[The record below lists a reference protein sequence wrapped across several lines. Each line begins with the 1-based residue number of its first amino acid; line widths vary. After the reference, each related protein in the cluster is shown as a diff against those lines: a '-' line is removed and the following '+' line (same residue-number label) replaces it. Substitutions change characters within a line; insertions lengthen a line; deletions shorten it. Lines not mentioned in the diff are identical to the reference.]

1 MSKKQIFFTSDWHIG
16 HENSIKF
23 DNRPF
28 KDLDDMHR
36 QLIKNF
42 NNTVPVDGLTYF
54 LGDIA
59 THGSE
64 LTKSIIEQLNGKKV
78 LILGNHDKGS
88 QACYNMGFDVVLN
101 NAMIM
106 IQKEHVTM
114 SHCPLRGLYR
124 EDTSGMRGAS
134 EGELWHGEHR
144 HPDFSIPNYGQFH
157 LQGHIHSPNGGKSQK
172 ILKRQFDVGL
182 PANKY
187 RPVHINEIEQW
198 IMLTKNK
205 ELTDKK
211 D

>member
-1 MSKKQIFFTSDWHIG
+1 MKKQIFFTSDWHIG
-16 HENSIKF
+16 SENSIKF

-28 KDLDDMHR
+28 KDLEDMHK
-36 QLIKNF
+36 QLIRNY
-42 NNTVPVDGLTYF
+42 NNTVPADGVCYF

-64 LTKSIIEQLNGKKV
+64 LTKSIIEQLKGTRV
-78 LILGNHDKGS
+78 LLLGNHDRGS

-101 NAMIM
+101 NAMFIL
-106 IQKEHVTM
+106 QKEHVTM

-124 EDTSGMRGAS
+124 EDTTGMKGAK
-134 EGELWHGEHR
+134 EGELWHGESR
-144 HPDFSIPNYGQFH
+144 HPDFSIENYGQFH
-157 LQGHIHSPNGGKSQK
+157 LSGHIHSPNGGKSQK
-172 ILKRQFDVGL
+172 ILNRQFDVGL

-205 ELTDKK
+205 ELTGEK
-211 D
+211 